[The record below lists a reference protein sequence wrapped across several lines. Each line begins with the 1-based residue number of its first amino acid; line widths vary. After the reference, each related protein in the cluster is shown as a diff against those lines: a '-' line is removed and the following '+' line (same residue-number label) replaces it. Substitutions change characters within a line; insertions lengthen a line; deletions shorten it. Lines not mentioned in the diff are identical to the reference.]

1 MGCSSSSC
9 GAGGKDRSEFSRRTA
24 CRCLMLGRH
33 PHIERRKSLRKRQP
47 FLECSSKLAGVDAAF
62 DRVSHTR
69 IFTPDAGMIDRILE
83 VAASWGRP
91 DLASKALA
99 LLSNIDAPVQEK
111 HLVALLE
118 SYVTA
123 GQVPEALRVVASI
136 RSTGLHPTLAAV
148 ESIVGVLSTPE
159 IVDQAFY
166 GLEDMHKAGEVVD
179 VVALNALILASA
191 RIKDLRRVRATQA
204 SLSSFGLRPD
214 IDTFNS
220 VLEGCINAE
229 HSTLGETVLSE
240 MSNAG
245 VTPDRITYEKL
256 IKLCLIPADYEQAF
270 FYLEKMKSEELRPSA
285 AAYRSILV
293 KCLVSNDRRW
303 ELVRQEMNVLGYRM
317 DAATK
322 RMIDERSRYKQ

>member
-1 MGCSSSSC
+1 
-9 GAGGKDRSEFSRRTA
+9 
-24 CRCLMLGRH
+24 
-33 PHIERRKSLRKRQP
+33 
-47 FLECSSKLAGVDAAF
+47 
-62 DRVSHTR
+62 
-69 IFTPDAGMIDRILE
+69 MIDRILE

-99 LLSNIDAPVQEK
+99 LLSSIDAPVQEK

-148 ESIVGVLSTPE
+148 ESIVSVLSTPE

-229 HSTLGETVLSE
+229 HSTLGGTVLSE